1 MDVSILQHAKDK
13 APRQM
18 ALDEVVELIRGDAW
32 PAGYQPLAVMA
43 SVVSGGVMRKHI
55 RWLTGL
61 GVTHVTIENGQFTID
76 NLRKAVVDDLHT
88 LLCYADGSGG
98 CYVAYKYEL
107 NDGYSLDK

>member
-18 ALDEVVELIRGDAW
+18 ALNEVVLMMKGDAW

-43 SVVSGGVMRKHI
+43 SVVSGGLMRKHI

-61 GVTHVTIENGQFTID
+61 GVCTID
-76 NLRKAVVDDLHT
+76 NKRET
-88 LLCYADGSGG
+88 IT
-98 CYVAYKYEL
+98 
-107 NDGYSLDK
+107 NNR